1 MVKRFLHVRDDDS
14 QWVELKTKGSLREV
28 LVADSHSTITGVLEH
43 VDGCSLVVD
52 LRREDLQD
60 VLGGGVGGE
69 NGEVLPV
76 QDVHSLDDLR
86 RNQLPFEGSQLVP
99 EGQIVHLR

>member
-14 QWVELKTKGSLREV
+14 QWVELKTKGGLREV
-28 LVADSHSTITGVLEH
+28 LVADSHSTIAGVLEH

-60 VLGGGVGGE
+60 VFVGGVGGE
-69 NGEVLPV
+69 NGEVLSV